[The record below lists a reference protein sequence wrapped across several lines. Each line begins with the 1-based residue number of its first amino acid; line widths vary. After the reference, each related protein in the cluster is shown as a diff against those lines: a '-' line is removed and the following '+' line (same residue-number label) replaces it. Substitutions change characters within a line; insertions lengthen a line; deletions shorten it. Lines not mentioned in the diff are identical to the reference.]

1 MYRPAHFVEDRIEV
15 IHDLIRQHP
24 LATIVTQR
32 DGVLDADHVPVLV
45 DAQDGEFGTLRGHVA
60 RANPL
65 WKSVAAGAEVLAIF
79 QGSDHYVSPAW
90 YAAKREHGKVVPTWN
105 YMVAH
110 ARGPIVF
117 HNERDWLATLVT
129 RLTNTHEARRAEPWS
144 VSDAPADYIDAM
156 LRAIVGF
163 EIRLTSI
170 SGKWKMSQNRSTAD
184 RTGIAAALESELA
197 QDAADRTS
205 LADAYRA
212 KTEDSK

>member
-1 MYRPAHFVEDRIEV
+1 VYRPAHFVEDRIEV
-15 IHDLIRQHP
+15 IHDLIRRYP

-32 DGVLDADHVPVLV
+32 DGVLDADHVPVLI

-65 WKSVAAGAEVLAIF
+65 WKSVAAGAEVLTIF
-79 QGSDHYVSPAW
+79 QGRDHYVSPAW

-105 YMVAH
+105 YMIAH

-117 HNERDWLATLVT
+117 HHERDWLEALVT
-129 RLTNTHEARRAEPWS
+129 RLTNTHEAKRAEPWS

-184 RTGIAAALESELA
+184 RTGIAGALESELA
-197 QDAADRTS
+197 QDAADRIS

-212 KTEDSK
+212 TTENST